1 MDGGVVVLLLEV
13 MAADWNAHVP
23 DVAVAV
29 IAAKSA
35 VEVIAKKSADG
46 FYTEHFGFW
55 KSASAVAW
63 SLKKYL
69 PLPSVNYGS
78 PFQVE
83 WPATFVPLERVLLPI
98 FWLNIMY
105 NTSVA
110 T

>member
-1 MDGGVVVLLLEV
+1 MDGGVVVVLLLEV

-46 FYTEHFGFW
+46 TLGLEKRFRRG
-55 KSASAVAW
+55 
-63 SLKKYL
+63 
-69 PLPSVNYGS
+69 
-78 PFQVE
+78 VE
-83 WPATFVPLERVLLPI
+83 LEEI
-98 FWLNIMY
+98 SS
-105 NTSVA
+105 TSECQLWESISSGMARHVC